1 MTGSRSAEDRDTA
14 SLIRAFVA
22 VTVPD
27 GAARTLELLLTRL
40 VPLGRLRWVT
50 RAQLH
55 VTLRFLGERT
65 PDAIERVKRALAPIA
80 FPPFEVELS
89 RAGAF
94 PSLERPR
101 TLWLSGTR
109 GAAELTALAAR
120 LEDALAE
127 AGIPRER
134 RPFVPH
140 LTLARCTG
148 EPLPPALLKALE
160 KVPPVSWTCCGI
172 ELMRSRLTPRGAIYT
187 PIPLEGVAP

>member
-1 MTGSRSAEDRDTA
+1 MSEGRSAEDRDTA

-65 PDAIERVKRALAPIA
+65 PDAIERVKRALA
-80 FPPFEVELS
+80 
-89 RAGAF
+89 
-94 PSLERPR
+94 RPR

-109 GAAELTALAAR
+109 GAAELTALAAL

-140 LTLARCTG
+140 LTLARCNG
-148 EPLPPALLKALE
+148 EPLSPALLRALE
-160 KVPPVSWTCCGI
+160 RVPPVSWTCCGI
-172 ELMRSRLTPRGAIYT
+172 ELVRSRLTPRGAIYT

>member
-1 MTGSRSAEDRDTA
+1 MSGSRSAEDRDTA

-27 GAARTLELLLTRL
+27 WAAQTLELLLTRL
-40 VPLGRLRWVT
+40 APLGQLRWVT

-55 VTLRFLGERT
+55 VTLRFLGEQT

-89 RAGAF
+89 CAGAF

-140 LTLARCTG
+140 LTLARCSG

-172 ELMRSRLTPRGAIYT
+172 ELMRSRLTPGGAIYS
-187 PIPLEGVAP
+187 PIPIE